1 MMLLS
6 DIDVDSIRSTSRQ
19 LVRRLGFLRSD
30 LAESGLPPS
39 SVHALIEIGTATDLS
54 GRDLSEILGL
64 DKSSIS
70 RLLGKLQ
77 AAGLVMETVAPTDAR
92 TKHLSLTADGA
103 KRLVAIEAFARDQ
116 VRTALARLTTQERH
130 IVRSGLELYA
140 GAIGGSCGGGGN
152 GATAVSVNPAM
163 PRVASVQSGWRP
175 GLLGRCIEMHARHYS
190 ETSGFD
196 GQFEAI
202 VAGGLAEFATRLER
216 PCNAIWAGLIDDR
229 IVGTI
234 AIDGEDLNGTTTA
247 ASGARLAHLR
257 LFIVDPSAR
266 GSGLGKALLQEALH
280 FVDTQDFSETHL
292 WTFHGL
298 DTARRLYEASG
309 FRLVEERPGSQ
320 WGAHVL
326 EQRFVRER
334 NGRLVRTAGIEP
346 A

>member
-1 MMLLS
+1 MLLS

-39 SVHALIEIGTATDLS
+39 SVHALIEIGTGTDLS

-77 AAGLVMETVAPTDAR
+77 SAGLITETVAPTDAR

-116 VRTALARLTTQERH
+116 VRTALARLTTQEQH
-130 IVRSGLELYA
+130 IVRTGLELYA
-140 GAIGGSCGGGGN
+140 GAIGGGSADGN
-152 GATAVSVNPAM
+152 GATAVSVNPAT
-163 PRVASVQSGWRP
+163 PRMASVQSGWRP

-190 ETSGFD
+190 ETSGFG

-202 VAGGLAEFATRLER
+202 VAGGLAEFATRLDR
-216 PCNAIWAGLIDDR
+216 PCNAIWAGLIDER

-234 AIDGEDLNGTTTA
+234 AIDGEDLKGTTTS

-266 GSGLGKALLQEALH
+266 GSGLGKALLQEALQ

-292 WTFHGL
+292 WTFRGL

>member
-1 MMLLS
+1 MQS
-6 DIDVDSIRSTSRQ
+6 PDAEVDSIRSASRR
-19 LVRRLGFLRSD
+19 LVRQLGFLRPD

-39 SVHALIEIGTATDLS
+39 SVHALIEIGTRTDLS
-54 GRDLSEILGL
+54 GRDLSDILGL

-70 RLLGKLQ
+70 RLVGKLL
-77 AAGLVMETVAPTDAR
+77 AAGLVTESVAPTDAR
-92 TKHLSLTADGA
+92 SKHLSLTQEGTR
-103 KRLVAIEAFARDQ
+103 RLAAIESFARDQ
-116 VRTALARLTTQERH
+116 VRTALARLTTDEQQ

-140 GAIGGSCGGGGN
+140 DAIGN
-152 GATAVSVNPAM
+152 NPGPA
-163 PRVASVQSGWRP
+163 RAKSAKASVHCGWRP

-190 ETSGFD
+190 AASGF
-196 GQFEAI
+196 GSKFEAI
-202 VAGGLAEFATRLER
+202 VAGGLSELATRLDR

-234 AIDGEDLNGTTTA
+234 AIDGEDLNATDTPDA
-247 ASGARLAHLR
+247 HRRLAHLR

-266 GSGLGKALLQEALH
+266 GSGLGKALLQEALT
-280 FVDTQDFSETHL
+280 FVDRQDFTETHL
-292 WTFHGL
+292 WTFKGL
-298 DTARRLYEASG
+298 DAARHLYEASG

-334 NGRLVRTAGIEP
+334 GGEMVRTAGIEP

>member
-1 MMLLS
+1 MLLS
-6 DIDVDSIRSTSRQ
+6 DTDVDSIRSTSRQ

-77 AAGLVMETVAPTDAR
+77 AAGLVTETVSPTDAR

-130 IVRSGLELYA
+130 LVRSGLELYA
-140 GAIGGSCGGGGN
+140 GAIGGGHGGGGN
-152 GATAVSVNPAM
+152 GTTAISVNPAM
-163 PRVASVQSGWRP
+163 PTMASVQSGWRP

-190 ETSGFD
+190 ETSDFGR
-196 GQFEAI
+196 QFEAI

-234 AIDGEDLNGTTTA
+234 AIDGEDLNGTTTS

-292 WTFHGL
+292 WTFRGL

-334 NGRLVRTAGIEP
+334 NGGLVRTAGIEP